1 MRISSLGEELLDLV
15 YPSSCIGC
23 GSAGCSLCES
33 CFVSLAGRAHIGE
46 LDFHNDGTPAAITG
60 YRAAC
65 AYEGVARKMVLG
77 LKSSARRFAEPLGLL
92 MVAAAGN
99 DPDYLL
105 CDSVCFVPSDRKK
118 IAQRGYNPAE
128 VLARSVAV
136 HFYRPLEDRLLKV
149 RNTLDQDTVRG
160 ADRWSNVVG
169 AFAVKPGHATT
180 GRVLLVDDVLT
191 TGATANF
198 CAGALRK
205 SGASEVYL
213 LVAAKAILRREG

>member
-1 MRISSLGEELLDLV
+1 MRISSLSEELLDLV

-33 CFVSLAGRAHIGE
+33 CFVSLAGQSHVGE
-46 LDFHNDGTPAAITG
+46 LDPHGDGTPAAITG

-77 LKSSARRFAEPLGLL
+77 LKSSARRFAAPLGLL
-92 MVAAAGN
+92 MAAAFGN

-128 VLARSVAV
+128 VLARSVALHV
-136 HFYRPLEDRLLKV
+136 DRPLEDRLLKV

-160 ADRWSNVVG
+160 TDRWSNVVG
-169 AFAVKPGHATT
+169 ALAVMPGRAAA

-191 TGATANF
+191 TGATAGS
-198 CAGALRK
+198 CAAALMK
-205 SGASEVYL
+205 SGASEVFL